1 MSSTSSTTQGTTR
14 VHSHPLSP
22 GEQPSARTRRSRA
35 AQDAHTAPQ
44 TPRLSTSSS
53 YFSLRTKLES
63 SSSST
68 GNWDGSVRGYGKL
81 PTPSVLLSSE
91 DEEKDP
97 VSARV
102 LSTQWHECSDD
113 AIQSAVSTLGGN
125 SEVLDHPY
133 HTALRVLSAA
143 YHKLA
148 SAREELEENRRLL
161 REKEGALKK
170 RTQALVDELKPS
182 EQEVA
187 RRILQSIFPDDD
199 EEQHDVRRKQGVL
212 SLSQSLNEAITDEV
226 PSPAN
231 VIHLQSP
238 SRERDNVPPTTV
250 IDTPTVVAQSSS
262 VNGIDKPSTSTART
276 TDDDGSATLVPP
288 KPFNKHKQDKSMV
301 ADWMGSW
308 WAEKP
313 LTGAPPSEP
322 TSSGL
327 AVVKQSNQAKRR
339 RTTKSVF
346 GTLGISILNP
356 TISTTPTP
364 TTSSATVP
372 PSTAPAVEISST
384 ASTAEEILAST
395 ETASI
400 HSKMSRKTSA
410 TVASTTSTT
419 NNDSS
424 VVVLTSPLLRPTFSV
439 PLALAE
445 PRLTATSAVTL
456 MTDVG
461 ERTLT
466 QSPEDSNRVA
476 SSAQDASLG
485 SSPSVHEQAGS
496 SDVPAPKNIQGSSLR
511 AIVHATRVMTSD
523 YGSVLVDHGKYVSPR
538 VAELAHMLVKQARDE
553 GVVFRQKDNEKLKDA
568 VALTSTKKD
577 NKFRSLSMGEAAMTL
592 RAVASST
599 ARDKDKE
606 RQASRGGRGNLM
618 QQVASPLF
626 GALKSS
632 NNAGEKTITPRRG
645 PNSSSPAMMQGSDS
659 PQGPS
664 AIPGSTATT
673 TSATNASTTTK
684 RSSVPLE
691 SIIPVSA
698 KPPTQYLSKSAISNS
713 STSNPNTSAAKP
725 AVSGWSAARPY
736 THTSLAS
743 KDFDFRFHHHPSSAS
758 RFSISRGRR
767 RRSYGKSRSGERSE
781 SAERDEWGEKE
792 GHMGGESEDH
802 DNDGALLTDRFGF
815 VYDVSQ
821 YDVLLLLRARD
832 CKSTAPACL
841 TGVKIADRQEDN
853 NWPDA
858 SDDRLEENDEEGDEE
873 ESFAGGGGDT
883 RSFKS
888 RRSTGIDIVQD
899 NCSCDGSLVDF
910 VPGPKQYAE
919 SVRSTSSGKSKRQG
933 TTASNTSNSNSNRQA
948 IAGGSSRTSLPTALS
963 ISATAVPPPATSVL
977 SVTSDTPR
985 HACANTVR
993 KLLDQLTEIHDEKQ
1007 VASQKVWDAFLKQR
1021 GSRSKTIRAEQPR
1034 HVSSF
1039 TGGSATMANGGASLA
1054 AGGIAAILGM
1064 KITGGTRGGDE
1075 DEVEEELTHSEGLI
1089 GFAQLGLPAN
1099 KEERKEFDRLVRNGI
1114 PLVYRAK
1121 VWLECSGGSEMKEP
1135 GLFQELLAVPQGRE
1149 GPDGDDGPGNVV
1161 AEIEKDVGR
1170 TMPLN
1175 VFFGGDGV
1183 GVGKLRRV
1191 LTAYSRRNPAVG
1203 YCQGMNLV
1211 ASTLLLVFADE
1222 EDAFWT
1228 LAAIVERILPE
1239 DFFSP
1244 SLLPSRACPLVLLD
1258 YVQEYIP
1265 KLYGHLNELDVDLAA
1280 ICFSWFLSL
1289 FTDCLPVETLFRV
1302 WDVFIVDGLDVLFR
1316 VAFAILRSNEQ
1327 ELLRCESIPALYVA
1341 LENLPTRMW
1350 EADRILQLEAEFR
1363 NILLHTDL
1371 VTRRNTHVEHLK
1383 QLTSIS

>member
-22 GEQPSARTRRSRA
+22 GDQPSARTRRSRA
-35 AQDAHTAPQ
+35 VQDAHTTPQ

-68 GNWDGSVRGYGKL
+68 GNWDGSVRGYGKV
-81 PTPSVLLSSE
+81 PTPSVLVSSE

-97 VSARV
+97 VSAR
-102 LSTQWHECSDD
+102 
-113 AIQSAVSTLGGN
+113 GN

-187 RRILQSIFPDDD
+187 RRILQSIFPTTTRSNTMFDGN
-199 EEQHDVRRKQGVL
+199 R

-226 PSPAN
+226 PTSRSPAN

-250 IDTPTVVAQSSS
+250 IDTPTIVADSSS
-262 VNGIDKPSTSTART
+262 VNGADNPSTSTART
-276 TDDDGSATLVPP
+276 KDDDGSATLVPP

-301 ADWMGSW
+301 VDWMGSW
-308 WAEKP
+308 WAGKP
-313 LTGAPPSEP
+313 RRSSPISSIDSNTSSVTAPPPSEP

-356 TISTTPTP
+356 TISTTPP
-364 TTSSATVP
+364 PATSVTVP
-372 PSTAPAVEISST
+372 PSTAPAVETKETPASTDT
-384 ASTAEEILAST
+384 ASV
-395 ETASI
+395 

-445 PRLTATSAVTL
+445 PRLTATSA
-456 MTDVG
+456 
-461 ERTLT
+461 
-466 QSPEDSNRVA
+466 
-476 SSAQDASLG
+476 DASLG

-496 SDVPAPKNIQGSSLR
+496 SDVPPPKNIQGSSLR
-511 AIVHATRVMTSD
+511 AIAHATRVMTSD

-592 RAVASST
+592 RAVANST
-599 ARDKDKE
+599 VRTRTRTRKNKRLEVEEGISCSIA
-606 RQASRGGRGNLM
+606 
-618 QQVASPLF
+618 
-626 GALKSS
+626 S
-632 NNAGEKTITPRRG
+632 NNAGEKTITSRRG

-664 AIPGSTATT
+664 TIPGSIATT

-691 SIIPVSA
+691 SIY
-698 KPPTQYLSKSAISNS
+698 T
-713 STSNPNTSAAKP
+713 T
-725 AVSGWSAARPY
+725 ARPY

-767 RRSYGKSRSGERSE
+767 RRSYGKSRSGERGE

-792 GHMGGESEDH
+792 CHMGGESEDH

-841 TGVKIADRQEDN
+841 TG
-853 NWPDA
+853 
-858 SDDRLEENDEEGDEE
+858 LEENDEEGDEE
-873 ESFAGGGGDT
+873 ESFTGGGGDT

-899 NCSCDGSLVDF
+899 HCSCDGSLVYF

-933 TTASNTSNSNSNRQA
+933 TTASSTSNGNSNSNSNRQA
-948 IAGGSSRTSLPTALS
+948 IAGGSSRTSLPTASS

-985 HACANTVR
+985 HAV
-993 KLLDQLTEIHDEKQ
+993 LLDQLTEIHDEKQ

-1149 GPDGDDGPGNVV
+1149 GPDGDEEPGNVV

-1258 YVQEYIP
+1258 YVEEYIP

-1289 FTDCLPVETLFRV
+1289 FTDCLPVEVSVIPCSECGTFFL
-1302 WDVFIVDGLDVLFR
+1302 VDGLDVLFR

-1350 EADRILQLEAEFR
+1350 EADRILQLEAELR

-1371 VTRRNTHVEHLK
+1371 VNRRDTHVEHLK